1 MNGVIYCRVS
11 SKEQIEG
18 TSLESQEVACRDY
31 AKAKDIKVLRVFVE
45 QGESAKFADR
55 TQLVELIDFCRTSKG
70 EVQVLIVWK
79 VDRFARN
86 VGDHFSVK
94 ATLAKHGVGIASVT
108 EPIDGNP
115 EGRLMETILAGFA
128 QFDNDIR
135 ATRTVQGMR
144 RKIKDGI
151 LPWGPPMG
159 YISAQ
164 VRGEKKAV
172 PDKPDPATFM
182 LLQKAWR
189 EYATGAYTRAEIGR
203 RMLAWGLPGVH
214 GRAFGPQTLYQLF
227 TNPYYAGTLID
238 PWDGS
243 EHEGLH
249 VPMVSRA
256 EFAQVQQVIHR
267 RNKSVQHQKEH
278 PDFPLRGSV
287 RCDEC
292 LHYMTGCFSQGRTRR
307 YAYYHCRNKSCDNR
321 GQSYSAPD
329 LHDNFAAFLDQVAPR
344 PELLRALG
352 EKIVR
357 DVEAD
362 GAARESR
369 RKRQRE
375 RVGSLDSELHELVRM
390 RAQGLITDQEFVAQR
405 QIVTGQRNAVEARD
419 NSNAITA
426 AQIREDL
433 VKILAPLEQLKNTWK
448 ALLPAARIR
457 FERWLL
463 PVGFVNGQIQTA
475 ELGLFFRLLGGFGDT
490 NSVRVP
496 PGGVL
501 SNHFDPDIIGD
512 IRALRDILDGVL
524 PEKKVPKRRFESS
537 HRAIPH
543 MRFSNPEASG
553 APSAPDSMMP
563 EGEPDKEGRCA
574 A

>member
-18 TSLESQEVACRDY
+18 TSLDSQEAACREY
-31 AKAKDIKVLRVFVE
+31 AKAKNISVLRVFVE

-55 TQLVELIDFCRTSKG
+55 TQLVELIDFCRAHKG
-70 EVQVLIVWK
+70 DVQVLIVWK

-94 ATLAKHGVGIASVT
+94 ATLAKQGVGIASVT
-108 EPIDGNP
+108 EPIDANP

-159 YISAQ
+159 YMSAQ
-164 VRGEKKAV
+164 ARGEKKTV
-172 PDKPDPATFM
+172 EDKPDPTTFT

-203 RMLAWGLPGVH
+203 RMTVWGLPTVH
-214 GRAFGPQTLYQLF
+214 GQAFAPQTLYQIF
-227 TNPYYAGTLID
+227 TNPYYAGILID

-243 EHEGLH
+243 EHEGRH

-256 EFAQVQQVIHR
+256 EFAQVQQVAHG
-267 RNKSVQHQKEH
+267 RNNSVRHQKH
-278 PDFPLRGSV
+278 NPDFPLRGSV
-287 RCDEC
+287 RCDTC
-292 LHYMTGCFSQGRTRR
+292 LRYLTGCFSQGRTRR
-307 YAYYHCRNKSCDNR
+307 YAYYHCRNKSCDHR
-321 GQSYSAPD
+321 GRSYAAPA
-329 LHDNFAAFLDQVAPR
+329 LHDDFAAFLDRIAPK
-344 PELLRALG
+344 PELVRVLG

-362 GAARESR
+362 RGVRESR

-375 RVGSLDSELHELVRM
+375 RVGGLDSELHELVRM
-390 RAQGLITDQEFVAQR
+390 RTQRLITDQEFAAQR
-405 QIVTGQRNAVEARD
+405 QIITGQRNAVEARD

-426 AQIREDL
+426 AEIREDL
-433 VKILAPLEQLKNTWK
+433 SKILAPLEQLKATWK
-448 ALLPAARIR
+448 AFSPAACIR

-463 PVGFVNGQIQTA
+463 PAGFVNGQIQTA
-475 ELGLFFRLLGGFGDT
+475 ELGLFFRSLGGFGGM
-490 NSVRVP
+490 NSVTVP
-496 PGGVL
+496 PGSLL
-501 SNHFDPDIIGD
+501 SNHFDPNIIGD
-512 IRALRDILDGVL
+512 IRTLRDILDGVE
-524 PEKKVPKRRFESS
+524 PEKKEPTRRFETS

-543 MRFSNPEASG
+543 MRFSNPGTSGRASAQTIMIREA
-553 APSAPDSMMP
+553 
-563 EGEPDKEGRCA
+563 EPDKGNRRA
-574 A
+574 V

>member
-11 SKEQIEG
+11 SKEQTEG
-18 TSLESQEVACRDY
+18 TSLESQEAACRDY
-31 AKAKDIKVLRVFVE
+31 AKAKNINVLRVFVE

-55 TQLVELIDFCRTSKG
+55 TQLIELIDFCRANKG
-70 EVQVLIVWK
+70 DVQVLIVWK

-94 ATLAKHGVGIASVT
+94 ATLAKLGVGIVSVT
-108 EPIDGNP
+108 EPIDANP

-135 ATRTVQGMR
+135 ATRTVLGMR

-159 YISAQ
+159 YVSALA
-164 VRGEKKAV
+164 RGEKKTV
-172 PDKPDPATFM
+172 PDKTDPRTFS

-214 GRAFGPQTLYQLF
+214 GRAFGPQTLYQFF
-227 TNPYYAGTLID
+227 TNPYYAGTLLD

-243 EHEGLH
+243 EHEGGH

-267 RNKSVQHQKEH
+267 LNKSVRHQKEH

-287 RCDEC
+287 RCDGC
-292 LHYMTGCFSQGRTRR
+292 LRYMTGCFSQGNSRR
-307 YAYYHCRNKSCDNR
+307 YAYYLCRNKACDHR
-321 GQSYSAPD
+321 GRSYAAPAM
-329 LHDNFAAFLDQVAPR
+329 HEYFAAFLDEVAPR
-344 PELLRALG
+344 PELVRLLG

-357 DVEAD
+357 DVDAD

-375 RVGSLDSELHELVRM
+375 RVGGLDSELRELVRM
-390 RAQGLITDQEFVAQR
+390 RTQGL
-405 QIVTGQRNAVEARD
+405 
-419 NSNAITA
+419 
-426 AQIREDL
+426 L
-433 VKILAPLEQLKNTWK
+433 
-448 ALLPAARIR
+448 
-457 FERWLL
+457 
-463 PVGFVNGQIQTA
+463 
-475 ELGLFFRLLGGFGDT
+475 
-490 NSVRVP
+490 
-496 PGGVL
+496 
-501 SNHFDPDIIGD
+501 H
-512 IRALRDILDGVL
+512 
-524 PEKKVPKRRFESS
+524 
-537 HRAIPH
+537 
-543 MRFSNPEASG
+543 
-553 APSAPDSMMP
+553 
-563 EGEPDKEGRCA
+563 
-574 A
+574 